1 MSVTHPSS
9 TDTFSLALDARR
21 WGRTGLGRY
30 QSELYRALHACAPG
44 VRLTLAGGPAAQA
57 AATALDAHHLPY
69 SAGLYSASEQLLGG
83 RAMRAAGADLYHFP
97 HYAVPFTAPR
107 PFVVTVLD
115 LIHFQFPQLFGRAK
129 VAIAERVLERAV
141 TRAARVIC
149 ISESTR
155 RDLLGIVPSVR
166 ERADV
171 IHLGVSERFAPAS
184 PEAVEAA
191 RRKLGVQRFV
201 LSAGDREP
209 YKRYDVAAAAFRRLR
224 ARDATLHFVVY
235 GERGPSGVADPP
247 GTVRVEHLAD
257 EELVALYSGAECLLF
272 PSSYEG
278 FGLPPLE
285 AMACGCPVICGR
297 GSSLDEVFAG
307 AALQVNA
314 ADAAEV
320 ADGAWLMISDPEAR
334 AAAVAR
340 GRAHAARF
348 DWRATAAR
356 TLDVFRLALGAW
368 PGPMRDR

>member
-1 MSVTHPSS
+1 MSVTPLSS

-30 QSELYRALHACAPG
+30 QSELYRAFRACAPG
-44 VRLTLAGGPAAQA
+44 VRLTLAGGPAARA
-57 AATALDAHHLPY
+57 AAAELHAGHVPY
-69 SAGLYSASEQLLGG
+69 DSGLYSVSEQLLGG
-83 RAMRAAGADLYHFP
+83 RAMRAAAADLYHFP
-97 HYAVPFTAPR
+97 HYAVPFAAPQ

-115 LIHFQFPQLFGRAK
+115 LIHFRFPRLFGRAK
-129 VAIAERVLERAV
+129 VAIAQRVLERAV

-155 RDLLGIVPSVR
+155 RDLLAIVPSVR
-166 ERADV
+166 ERAHV
-171 IHLGVSERFAPAS
+171 IHLGVSGRFAPSS

-209 YKRYDVAAAAFRRLR
+209 YKRYDVAAAAFDRLR
-224 ARDATLHFVVY
+224 ARDAALHFVVY

-247 GTVRVEHLAD
+247 GTVRVERLSD
-257 EELVALYSGAECLLF
+257 EELVTLYSGAECLLF

-285 AMACGCPVICGR
+285 AMACGCPVVCGR

-320 ADGAWLMISDPEAR
+320 ADAAWLLVSDSDAR
-334 AAAVAR
+334 AAAIAR

-348 DWRATAAR
+348 TWRATALR
-356 TLDVFRLALGAW
+356 TLDVFRLALGVS
-368 PGPMRDR
+368 PGGDTR